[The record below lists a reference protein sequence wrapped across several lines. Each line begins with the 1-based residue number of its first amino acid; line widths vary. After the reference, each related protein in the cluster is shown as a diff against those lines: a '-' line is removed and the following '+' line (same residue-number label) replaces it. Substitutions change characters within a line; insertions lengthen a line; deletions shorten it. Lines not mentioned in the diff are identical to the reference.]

1 MSDEKYLV
9 HDDTEYGVLRP
20 DEFAKLTD
28 EQKQE
33 ILEILNSTPRDIKR
47 TV

>member
-9 HDDTEYGVLRP
+9 HDDTEYAVLRP

-33 ILEILNSTPRDIKR
+33 ILNNTPKVIKR